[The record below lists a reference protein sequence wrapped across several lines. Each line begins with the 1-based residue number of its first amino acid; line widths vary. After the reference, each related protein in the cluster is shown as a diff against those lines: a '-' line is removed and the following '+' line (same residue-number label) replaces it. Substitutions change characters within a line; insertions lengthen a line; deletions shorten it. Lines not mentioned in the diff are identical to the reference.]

1 MCKTLSQEFTLYNQ
15 ISISLSDN
23 SLKKIDQLAS
33 HESMSRSQLCRKF
46 IQSSLDSIETGY
58 HSFRAL
64 DSDFMISLEH
74 KIIEIKSE
82 LKKLEYQRDM
92 LRNRE
97 SDE

>member
-1 MCKTLSQEFTLYNQ
+1 
-15 ISISLSDN
+15 
-23 SLKKIDQLAS
+23 
-33 HESMSRSQLCRKF
+33 
-46 IQSSLDSIETGY
+46 
-58 HSFRAL
+58 
-64 DSDFMISLEH
+64 MISLEH

>member
-1 MCKTLSQEFTLYNQ
+1 LYNQ

-23 SLKKIDQLAS
+23 SLKKLDQLAK
-33 HESMSRSQLCRKF
+33 HGSMSRSQLCRKF

-64 DSDFMISLEH
+64 DNDFMISLEH